1 MKKKIFMVSL
11 VIMGILSICLVTT
24 AHSLWISVENYN
36 LKPGEETSYFI
47 GFGHRSLSLEER
59 VVNLKEDYQL
69 RFKNMMLIDP
79 DGEKISPTPLK
90 GKGKIT
96 GEKEGIYTLTV
107 KYERKANEPYGPSGK
122 YAKAIIQVG
131 NEDKGFSQI
140 CGHRI
145 ELIPLKNPAKIKPG
159 DSLPLKVLFESNPL
173 STFIYATYAD
183 FKPEDDAF
191 PSISKSNEQGIAEIK
206 ITGRGEWMVFV
217 SHKVDY
223 SAVLTFEVK

>member
-1 MKKKIFMVSL
+1 
-11 VIMGILSICLVTT
+11 MGILFIYQVTT

-47 GFGHRSLSLEER
+47 GFGHRCLSLEER

-69 RFKNMMLIDP
+69 RFKNVMLIDP
-79 DGEKISPTPLK
+79 DGEKRSLIPLK
-90 GKGKIT
+90 GTGKIS
-96 GEKEGIYTLTV
+96 GEKEGTYILTL
-107 KYERKANEPYGPSGK
+107 KDERKANEPYGPSGK

-159 DSLPLKVLFESNPL
+159 DSLLVRVLFEGKPL
-173 STFIYATYAD
+173 STFIYATYDD

-191 PSISKSNEQGIAEIK
+191 PSMAKSNDQGMAEIK
-206 ITGRGEWMVFV
+206 ITERGEWMVFV

-223 SAVLTFEVK
+223 SGVLTFKVK